1 MDDGSRMSCE
11 VHVRF
16 CEGPK
21 VQSLRPTHPYIAIAV
36 GFVYVAVI
44 LDARSRRV
52 VGYAISR
59 SIDARLTIAALRS
72 AIERRKPPPGCMH
85 HSDSQ
90 RVNASFRAA

>member
-1 MDDGSRMSCE
+1 MNRE

-16 CEGPK
+16 CEGPRAK
-21 VQSLRPTHPYIAIAV
+21 LPRPTHRYVAIAV

-44 LDARSRRV
+44 LDAWSRRV

-59 SIDARLTIAALRS
+59 SIDARLTIAALKS
-72 AIERRKPPPGCMH
+72 AVERRNPSPGCVH

-90 RVNASFRAA
+90 WINASFRAAWL